1 MLLTELAIVI
11 DLRKRIVSDPE
22 ILRGKPCVRGTRV
35 SVAFVL
41 YLLAG
46 GTKEEDIVK
55 HYPHLTPEDIR
66 ACFLY
71 ASENLPGGNH
81 QWKFEGSFLDG
92 DAWTLD
98 EGEEAPTLESRFRH
112 G

>member
-1 MLLTELAIVI
+1 MLLTELVIVI

-22 ILRGKPCVRGTRV
+22 ILRGKPCVKGTRV

-46 GTKEEDIVK
+46 GTKAEDIVK

-71 ASENLPGGNH
+71 ASENLTGGTH
-81 QWKFEGSFLDG
+81 QWKFEGSFLDS
-92 DAWTLD
+92 DAWTLE
-98 EGEEAPTLESRFRH
+98 EGEEAPTLENLFRH